1 MSSVYG
7 CGRLAVRASQ
17 LAVPLRSQRRTL
29 HVGQLKPE
37 LHVEK
42 PSGIGQLAPPKR
54 LLMGPGPGN
63 AHPRVHAALAL
74 PQVGHG
80 TAPQR
85 ELGPAQVSNGAAPL
99 HPRRSRETHTLNLNL
114 PAPRA

>member
-63 AHPRVHAALAL
+63 AHPR
-74 PQVGHG
+74 
-80 TAPQR
+80 APVR
-85 ELGPAQVSNGAAPL
+85 
-99 HPRRSRETHTLNLNL
+99 
-114 PAPRA
+114 